1 LQPLLQRSSIPEA
14 GWSTIAGGLVGESV
28 GDEEGEEEVLLKGRE
43 GMMTVAVGFR
53 DSTTK
58 LG

>member
-1 LQPLLQRSSIPEA
+1 LQRSSIPEA